1 MSAGIWVLDWGEC
14 NRQLL
19 IAISLQH
26 DLEQFL
32 FGSKLSVE
40 TFPIDPELL
49 DQMGC
54 TGGSVS
60 MTLKKRGR
68 LIKQIVSN
76 VFFGT
81 CHCFLH
87 FHLDKGNRS
96 VTYVK
101 VIDRLSQLIAGEK
114 HESETRNNGRFL
126 PPCGAY
132 RDHHIGGI
140 S

>member
-1 MSAGIWVLDWGEC
+1 
-14 NRQLL
+14 
-19 IAISLQH
+19 
-26 DLEQFL
+26 
-32 FGSKLSVE
+32 
-40 TFPIDPELL
+40 
-49 DQMGC
+49 MGC

-87 FHLDKGNRS
+87 FRLDKGNRS

-101 VIDRLSQLIAGEK
+101 VTDRLPQLIVGEK
-114 HESETRNNGRFL
+114 HETETRKNGRFL
-126 PPCGAY
+126 PLCGAY

-140 S
+140 FGQFDQHGDGARSLLVDLRAGCVHE